1 MGLKSPPHGK
11 NSMLKTANKRWS
23 FQLGDCT
30 MEHEANNVSPWKVQH
45 VMKCYTGP
53 QEFDRFFGMTQV
65 KENGLDIC
73 NFECQVYSSGLLKM
87 VA

>member
-1 MGLKSPPHGK
+1 
-11 NSMLKTANKRWS
+11 
-23 FQLGDCT
+23 
-30 MEHEANNVSPWKVQH
+30 
-45 VMKCYTGP
+45 MKCCTEP

-73 NFECQVYSSGLLKM
+73 NFECQVYSSGLFKM